1 MEHRDFEGTALPFL
15 EDVSRF
21 ALFLTR
27 DEPESDD
34 LVQETFLRALR
45 GWHTFRSGTD
55 CRKWLFRICRNTFVR
70 RRRRSNRLVLSED
83 GDVDSMPTVLS
94 HVAADQEGLGDLFD
108 QIDVRPAITRALNTL
123 PEPHHSVLVL
133 VDLEGLRY
141 DEAAEVLRVPVGTVR
156 SRLYRARRM
165 IQESLLEHAR
175 DMGLGSGSR
184 RTSPVTTRED
194 EVNA

>member
-1 MEHRDFEGTALPFL
+1 MSGREPSVEHGDFEGTALPFL

-133 VDLEGLRY
+133 VDLEGTLLFRLGHRHYERRWAHRY
-141 DEAAEVLRVPVGTVR
+141 PARTLEVILEPVA
-156 SRLYRARRM
+156 S
-165 IQESLLEHAR
+165 
-175 DMGLGSGSR
+175 D
-184 RTSPVTTRED
+184 
-194 EVNA
+194 